1 MLKSLELS
9 GFKSFADPTRLE
21 FAQGISALV
30 GPNGSGKS
38 NIVDSIKWVLGEQS
52 VKKLRAGESTD
63 VIFNGSTT
71 RQPLNSAEVTL
82 TFTNHDRR
90 LAVDADE
97 VHFTRRVYRSGESEY
112 LINRQASRLKDFR
125 EILCGTGLGLH
136 AYSIIEQGRVEGL
149 LQSTSQQRRIV
160 LEEAAGTA
168 LHRIKMQETERRLER
183 VQQNILRVS
192 DVVNEIENQLRNTK
206 SQAGKA
212 QLFRQYS
219 TRLRELRI
227 EVGLVGWY
235 QNQRAAA
242 ILNAGLQKKQEH
254 SEDLDAEVKQADNE
268 LVEQNQQVELHDQE
282 SRRLGKE
289 LSSLR
294 EKIVA
299 EESSRDFQ
307 ASRIETFRGEIVEL
321 GHKLLDLK
329 KRSGGGEDLMRQ
341 TDDDIAKTT
350 RSVKEV
356 TGSYNDAA
364 AILKELTQQCDSL
377 QAQLGETRKS
387 LQLKALEESTRK
399 GEIKGL
405 VSRHKSLDKSRAS
418 LLKTIKRLETQATGL
433 AEEHERRNEDL
444 QKLQSQ
450 RAEAE
455 QKRLE
460 SENELTQ
467 LTARRDAIRDELAA
481 LRLQLSAIA
490 ERHSLLEEM
499 IRRNEGHSPGVQE
512 VLTNMSNPESP
523 FRFAH
528 GLVANLFRVKRPAA
542 NLIGFALGQKV
553 EYIIV
558 SPEPELFLYLE
569 THSERFA
576 GRVGFIW
583 LDARDETIPWS
594 GSNYENHPGVLGR
607 ADQFVETEP
616 LFEPLLRR
624 LLGHTWIVES
634 MNVAKRLYRK
644 SDGQTDFLT
653 LKGEH
658 LAPDG
663 TLVVGPPDRYTGL
676 ISRQSEYDD
685 LSKQLPQLESDI
697 ADHAVSLEL
706 YENRVT
712 EARKQRDDSSRHCNE
727 LDTRFDRLQR
737 DQQTA
742 QSKDTDLQVELT
754 DHRTELASL
763 EDDIRQV
770 ETDTAQCEQE
780 KTTLHDEQ
788 VSLREELAQ
797 GQQTLDA
804 LKTRHKEQL
813 EQTNLLRIELE
824 KAKDRLQSLI
834 DRRKQYKDTQDERS
848 QQIRE
853 HYERTLNLTRQRDE
867 AELASLRSESELAT
881 LYAKKERIVR
891 AAAIATRRR
900 QKVASSRTKIQA
912 RLKKSRQEADR
923 LREELHSS
931 QLEIERLELE
941 QQTIITRMKEDYGIE
956 ITEDYILNSGFLSPR
971 SEPSDTET
979 LLDEINGETQT
990 KDDGNSPDDNIADES
1005 EASEFVTS
1013 ESELAAEE
1021 ETDSHSTGPTEQEI
1035 LEEKIA
1041 ALDDNKNEIE
1051 DLKAKLQKLGNVN
1064 LEAIETL
1071 ESLESKYKVLYN
1083 QYNDLVASRNSILK
1097 IMEMMKNESQRLF
1110 QDTFDSV
1117 KIYFCEIFQQLFGG
1131 GHADL
1136 VLETPETPLESG
1148 IDIIVRPPG
1157 KDLKSVMLMSGGEK
1171 TLTCI
1176 ALLLA
1181 IFKHR
1186 STPVC
1191 ILDEVD
1197 AALDEGNVGR
1207 FVKVVQN
1214 LEVDT
1219 QFLIIT
1225 HSRKTMSCGKT
1236 MYGVTMQDPGV
1247 STLVG
1252 VRFEDVGDNGEILA
1266 KPGKRDNTNQG
1277 AA

>member
-1 MLKSLELS
+1 
-9 GFKSFADPTRLE
+9 SFADPTRLE

-63 VIFNGSTT
+63 VIFNGSST
-71 RQPLNSAEVTL
+71 RQQLNSAEVTL

-90 LAVDADE
+90 LTVDADE

-112 LINRQASRLKDFR
+112 LINGRASRLKDFR

-227 EVGLVGWY
+227 NVGLVGWY
-235 QNQRAAA
+235 QNLRAASV
-242 ILNAGLQKKQEH
+242 LNTGLQKKQEL
-254 SEDLDAEVKQADNE
+254 SEDLEAEVKQADNE

-282 SRRLGKE
+282 IRRLGKE
-289 LSSLR
+289 LASLR

-321 GHKLLDLK
+321 GYKLLDLK

-341 TDDDIAKTT
+341 TDADIAKTT
-350 RSVKEV
+350 QSLQEV
-356 TGSYNDAA
+356 TTSYNDADT
-364 AILKELTQQCDSL
+364 ILKELTQQCDSL
-377 QAQLGETRKS
+377 QTQLGETRKT

-405 VSRHKSLDKSRAS
+405 VSRHKALDKSRTS
-418 LLKTIKRLETQATGL
+418 LLKAIKRLETL
-433 AEEHERRNEDL
+433 ALDLAQEHKRRIEDIQQL
-444 QKLQSQ
+444 QN
-450 RAEAE
+450 RRTAAE

-460 SENELTQ
+460 SENELAR
-467 LTARRDAIRDELAA
+467 LTISRDDTRDELAA
-481 LRLQLSAIA
+481 LRLQQSAIT
-490 ERHSLLEEM
+490 ERHSLLAEM

-512 VLTNMSNPESP
+512 VLTNMSNPQSP

-542 NLIGFALGQKV
+542 NLIGFALGKKV

-558 SPEPELFLYLE
+558 SPEPELFRHLE
-569 THSERFA
+569 THSEKFA

-583 LDARDETIPWS
+583 LNAGDETTPWT
-594 GSNYENHPGVLGR
+594 GSNYENRPGVLGR

-634 MNVAKRLYRK
+634 MNVAKRLYRE

-676 ISRQSEYDD
+676 ISRQSEYDE
-685 LSKQLPQLESDI
+685 LSRQLPLMESDI
-697 ADHAVSLEL
+697 ADHAVALEL
-706 YENRVT
+706 CENRVT
-712 EARKQRDDSSRHCNE
+712 AARKQRDDSSRHCRD
-727 LDTRFDRLQR
+727 LDTQFDHLQL

-742 QSKDTDLQVELT
+742 KSKDTDVQEELADRRNEWTSLQDDIHQVE
-754 DHRTELASL
+754 
-763 EDDIRQV
+763 V
-770 ETDTAQCEQE
+770 DTAQCEQE
-780 KTTLHDEQ
+780 KTTLHNEQ
-788 VSLREELAQ
+788 GTLRDELAQ
-797 GQQTLDA
+797 GQQSLDA

-848 QQIRE
+848 QQIGE

-867 AELASLRSESELAT
+867 AELASLRSESALAT
-881 LYAKKERIVR
+881 FYAKKERIAR
-891 AAAIATRRR
+891 ALAVATRRR
-900 QKVASSRTKIQA
+900 QKVVSSRTKIQA
-912 RLKKSRQEADR
+912 RLKKTRQEADR

-931 QLEIERLELE
+931 QLEIERIELE
-941 QQTIITRMKEDYGIE
+941 QQTIMTRMKEDYGIE
-956 ITEDYILNSGFLSPR
+956 LSENYIITSGFLSAR
-971 SEPSDTET
+971 REPADTGS
-979 LLDEINGETQT
+979 LLDEIIGETQVADT
-990 KDDGNSPDDNIADES
+990 NATANSDAPTETSDES
-1005 EASEFVTS
+1005 PQAISEDEPTS
-1013 ESELAAEE
+1013 EDGMTPDSIRQTEE
-1021 ETDSHSTGPTEQEI
+1021 EI

-1041 ALDDNKNEIE
+1041 ALDDNKKEIE
-1051 DLKAKLQKLGNVN
+1051 ELKTKLQKLGNVN

-1097 IMEMMKNESQRLF
+1097 IMEMMKNDSQRLF
-1110 QDTFDSV
+1110 QETFESV

-1214 LEVDT
+1214 LQVDT

-1252 VRFEDVGDNGEILA
+1252 VKFEDVGENGEILA
-1266 KPGKRDNTNQG
+1266 RPDKHDNSNQG